1 MTQKQ
6 ETTVNAQVGEL
17 VHQHMWRNKVT
28 QTALAGVLGIGQ
40 PGVARKLRGER
51 PFTIDELLA
60 VAAYLN
66 LPITELVPNAENPRP
81 EGPDGGETVRHQGL
95 EPRTRWYGAI
105 PRSHDAEI
113 IPLRP
118 GRDTAGEVIA
128 A

>member
-1 MTQKQ
+1 MTQQQ

-66 LPITELVPNAENPRP
+66 LPITELVPNAENPHP
-81 EGPDGGETVRHQGL
+81 EGPDGGNEVRHQGL
-95 EPRTRWYGAI
+95 EPRTRWYVENASTRGA
-105 PRSHDAEI
+105 EV

-118 GRDTAGEVIA
+118 TDTREQVA